1 MTTRLSRLAL
11 LFSLLAPMGQALAA
25 STVPIVEKR
34 VVFDDKSVRTPEQMR
49 GYILH
54 AAQTFRP
61 ELSARVESD
70 NPGALQLEFNKE
82 NKYYLT
88 VLFTYDH
95 AGFKTDYVSSKN
107 LNYAERGDT
116 RIIHENTMIWMDEL
130 VRKAKAYHAMQLTA
144 KGEITTPEAVAE
156 LHLLST
162 GAPDNVSF
170 RKSDETHACGK
181 YDEVAR
187 VANWSDAEIAAREQ
201 EIRDWNAK
209 AATLSAA
216 ERRSEPKPLLPR
228 TVVFRVPAQR
238 PVQVQIASSGFI
250 NEELNGSGT
259 LSLSQPRRLRRTC
272 GPLTFRFTPQGAKK
286 YAVEYAVSYA
296 ESFRGTCTQT
306 VYDVTDPGQRVVVPT
321 LIADSTQATDVCPR

>member
-1 MTTRLSRLAL
+1 MTTRLYPLAL
-11 LFSLLAPMGQALAA
+11 LLCLLAPMGPALAA

-34 VVFDDKSVRTPEQMR
+34 VVFDDKSVRTLEQMR

-61 ELSARVESD
+61 ELSAKVESD

-95 AGFKTDYVSSKN
+95 AGFQANYVSSKN
-107 LNYAERGDT
+107 LNYNESNGVRYL
-116 RIIHENTMIWMDEL
+116 HENTMIWMDDL
-130 VRKAKAYHAMQLTA
+130 VRKAKALHAMQLTA
-144 KGEITTPEAVAE
+144 TGEITTSETVAE
-156 LHLLST
+156 LHLRST

-187 VANWSDAEIAAREQ
+187 VSNGPDSV
-201 EIRDWNAK
+201 
-209 AATLSAA
+209 
-216 ERRSEPKPLLPR
+216 LPR
-228 TVVFRVPAQR
+228 SAVFRVPALR
-238 PVQVQIASSGFI
+238 PVQIQIASSGFTDVD
-250 NEELNGSGT
+250 LSSNGA
-259 LSLSQPRRLRRTC
+259 LSMTQTRRVRRSC

-296 ESFRGTCTQT
+296 ESFNGACTHA
-306 VYDVTDPGQRVVVPT
+306 VYDITDPGQRIAVPT
-321 LIADSTQATDVCPR
+321 RAADAKQTADTCPR